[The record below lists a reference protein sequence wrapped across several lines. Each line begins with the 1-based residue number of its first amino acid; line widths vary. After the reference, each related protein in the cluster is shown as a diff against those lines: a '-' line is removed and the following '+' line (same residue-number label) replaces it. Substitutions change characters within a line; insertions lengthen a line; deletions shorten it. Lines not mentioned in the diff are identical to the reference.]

1 MKSLKEKNLKD
12 LKRLIKHLPLNS
24 KSKTLLILKG
34 HLIIEDLLRQYL
46 DSRFQSPKELN
57 KCRLSFSQ
65 LLYLVK
71 SFFKP
76 KPNEWF
82 WKAAIDFNSI
92 RNDLSHQLEPDNV
105 NSKINDFVNK
115 VYSCTDFK
123 IKPIDNSDEYL
134 KLANAISILYLTIS
148 LKTHEHLSLAEGLKI
163 YSENE

>member
-1 MKSLKEKNLKD
+1 MNSLDKKSQKDFEK
-12 LKRLIKHLPLNS
+12 LIKHLPLNT

-46 DSRFQSPKELN
+46 DSKLQSPKELN
-57 KCRLSFSQ
+57 KCRLSFRQ

-76 KPNEWF
+76 KTNEWF
-82 WKAAIDFNSI
+82 WEAANDLNKI
-92 RNDLSHQLEPDNV
+92 RNDLSHRLEPN
-105 NSKINDFVNK
+105 NIESKINDFVLK
-115 VYSCTDFK
+115 VDNCSKFD
-123 IKPIDNSDEYL
+123 IKSKNDSDKYL
-134 KLANAISILYLTIS
+134 KLASAISILYLTIS